1 MTLVAKKFGPHC
13 FKNKNKNLNHMRDQF
28 CWNNK
33 QNFVTTLTHFDVCSL
48 ILSAANAKLTNRKK
62 KTVKN
67 NT

>member
-1 MTLVAKKFGPHC
+1 MTLVAKKFGPRF
-13 FKNKNKNLNHMRDQF
+13 FKNKNKNLDHMRDQF

-62 KTVKN
+62 KL
-67 NT
+67 